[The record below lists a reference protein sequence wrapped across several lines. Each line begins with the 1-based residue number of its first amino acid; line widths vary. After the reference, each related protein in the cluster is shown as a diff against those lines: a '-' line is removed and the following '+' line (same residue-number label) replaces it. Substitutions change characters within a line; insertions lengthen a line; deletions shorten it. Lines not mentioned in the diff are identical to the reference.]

1 MGSPIFI
8 NLLSDHGQN
17 SLETAK
23 ILGLLATHFGE
34 HRLIQQN
41 HSFKLGEIMSPAIFL
56 KLTREFFPAGTI
68 HICDL
73 KIKSTLPEKYLM
85 AASGYQF
92 FIGPDSGIF
101 ALLFKDME
109 VQYFDLEYAGEI
121 TDFPTQICIP
131 AMQKLIG
138 DNLRTESFKPVQKIV
153 DAQWLKPALM
163 QNVYRLSVIYTDA
176 RGNAYLNISRDEFEA
191 ARKGRNF
198 RIKVDMRTE
207 INQIT
212 AHYNR
217 VPEGHL
223 LALFGAGELLQ
234 VALNWGSARQMLGMK
249 ENQKVVM
256 LEFLD

>member
-1 MGSPIFI
+1 M
-8 NLLSDHGQN
+8 
-17 SLETAK
+17 
-23 ILGLLATHFGE
+23 ATHFGD
-34 HRLIQQN
+34 HRLIHQN
-41 HSFKLGEIMSPAIFL
+41 HSYKLGEIMSPAIFL
-56 KLTREFFPAGTI
+56 KLSKDFFPAGTI
-68 HICDL
+68 HICDF
-73 KIKSTLPEKYLM
+73 KIKSTLPEKYLL
-85 AASGYQF
+85 ALSGEQF

-101 ALLFKDME
+101 ALLFKDAQ
-109 VQYFDLEYAGEI
+109 VDYFEIEATGEI
-121 TDFPTQICIP
+121 TDFSTQICVP

-138 DNLRTESFKPVQKIV
+138 DNMHVRGFKPLQKIV

-176 RGNAYLNISRDEFEA
+176 RGNAYLNISREEFEA
-191 ARKGRNF
+191 ARNGRNF
-198 RIKVDMRTE
+198 RLKVDMRTE